1 MRQNVS
7 KIQMLQNI
15 FWLFNK
21 IVLIAHNQHH
31 ICCWVFVPH
40 ILNVA
45 LSRSGL
51 LSRPRARDE
60 VSRCALTALALR
72 SHFSRE
78 GNENAE
84 ALSEGSRGC
93 SDL

>member
-7 KIQMLQNI
+7 KIQMVQNI

-21 IVLIAHNQHH
+21 IVLIS
-31 ICCWVFVPH
+31 H

-51 LSRPRARDE
+51 LSRSRARDE
-60 VSRCALTALALR
+60 VSRCALTTLALALR

>member
-21 IVLIAHNQHH
+21 IVLIS
-31 ICCWVFVPH
+31 H

-51 LSRPRARDE
+51 LSRSRARDE